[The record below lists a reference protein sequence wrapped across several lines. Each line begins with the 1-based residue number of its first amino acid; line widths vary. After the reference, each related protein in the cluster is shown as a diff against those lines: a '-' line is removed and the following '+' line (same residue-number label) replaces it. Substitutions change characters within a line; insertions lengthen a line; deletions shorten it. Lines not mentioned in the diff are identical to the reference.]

1 MAEVVHSAPERLEGL
16 KPMDAPPIFD
26 ELDGRALNDRARV
39 LLGQVKGTPHPIS
52 HCHHHPSARVNHTA
66 PRRGSMRASPPRLR
80 CTVPPSPFRTMPA
93 QLRSSRAHA
102 RACGAARSGGGA
114 NGCGGGGDAL
124 RAGVLMR
131 VVLAAAAGGGAAG
144 AQGVQRGVVGGGG
157 HRPSARPPAQG
168 RRGAAFAGRVG
179 AWRRRYSRRLGA
191 MTTRRCVGWRLSA
204 GAGAPR
210 PPRAGC
216 AAAAA
221 HGRHAGAAQGPVSS
235 SAMFWGMHVRGGG
248 GTARSAPASAKAA
261 GRRGPRMMI

>member
-66 PRRGSMRASPPRLR
+66 PRCGSMRASPSGR
-80 CTVPPSPFRTMPA
+80 
-93 QLRSSRAHA
+93 
-102 RACGAARSGGGA
+102 GGGGA
-114 NGCGGGGDAL
+114 NGCGGGEDAL

-235 SAMFWGMHVRGGG
+235 SAMCWTHRAHGMHVRGGG
-248 GTARSAPASAKAA
+248 GTARSTPASAKAA